1 MLATVAALQL
11 LALAQISGPPKLVTP
26 EEAPPPAS
34 GEQGAPP
41 PDGGGAP
48 GAPPAA
54 EAPPPERP
62 AAGAPPL
69 PSRRPALATAERP
82 RQASLLGAEPLR
94 GASAALVWAGWSS
107 LGAAYAIGFSQEDDL
122 GVFLD
127 YDWAKTESRIGLFYR
142 RPLGKAGPFD
152 MAGRLAASWYTNFG
166 AGYVYS
172 DNHSDRGVDV
182 TPALVLSRRAVG
194 GLFSATAEAP
204 MTVTMKYRAGFLFS
218 PRLSLAFEVPLY
230 PQVTVG
236 ARVGAGYRAG
246 AGDAPL
252 REGRG
257 ELQFLVVA
265 GYQLL

>member
-11 LALAQISGPPKLVTP
+11 LVLSQVSGPPKLVTP
-26 EEAPPPAS
+26 DETPPPAD
-34 GEQGAPP
+34 GAQPSTP
-41 PDGGGAP
+41 PDGASASGAT
-48 GAPPAA
+48 PAA
-54 EAPPPERP
+54 EAPPAP
-62 AAGAPPL
+62 ALPL
-69 PSRRPALATAERP
+69 PSRRSAAPLERP

-94 GASAALVWAGWSS
+94 GASAALAWAGWSS
-107 LGAAYAIGFSQEDDL
+107 LGAAYAIGFSPQDDV

-127 YDWAKTESRIGLFYR
+127 YDWAKTESHIGVLYR
-142 RPLGKAGPFD
+142 RPLAKAGPFD

-172 DNHSDRGVDV
+172 DNHSDRGLEL
-182 TPALVLSRRAVG
+182 TPALVLSQRAAG
-194 GLFSATAEAP
+194 GLFSAAAEAA
-204 MTVTMKYRAGFLFS
+204 MTVTMKYSSGFLFS
-218 PRLSLAFEVPLY
+218 PRLSFAYEAPLY
-230 PQVTVG
+230 PQVTIG
-236 ARVGAGYRAG
+236 ARIGVGYRAG